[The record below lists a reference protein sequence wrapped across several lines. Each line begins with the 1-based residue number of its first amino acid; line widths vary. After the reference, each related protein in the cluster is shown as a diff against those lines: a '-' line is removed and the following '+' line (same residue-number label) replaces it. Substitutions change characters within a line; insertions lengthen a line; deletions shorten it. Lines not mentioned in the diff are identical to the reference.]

1 MPGLF
6 ITGGTGFLGRSLLPL
21 LVADR
26 GRTVVVLSRDRDRA
40 QAKLPPAANL
50 QVLEGDLTDPDRY
63 RTALNQSTTVVHLAA
78 ATGKARAAD
87 HYRVNAAGTRTL
99 VAACEKAG
107 VKNFLFVSSIAVKF
121 PEKKY
126 YPYALAKEQGEQ
138 AVRSGCR
145 RYTILRP
152 TIIVGKSSPVL
163 DGLARLACLPRPLV
177 FGSGRTMVQPI
188 FAADLARAIGEI
200 LSADRFSGETLEL
213 GGRESLSIEDLMMRI
228 RRLRKGGSA
237 AAFHWPLAP
246 TISLLGVLE
255 KFLSPILP
263 LSSGQLY
270 SFRYDGLPA
279 ASDLAAHLSPSFLNV
294 EQMLEQS
301 LCR

>member
-26 GRTVVVLSRDRDRA
+26 GRAVVVLSRDRNRA
-40 QAKLPPAANL
+40 LKQLPAAANL

-63 RTALNQSTTVVHLAA
+63 RAALNESTTVLHLAA

-87 HYRVNAAGTRTL
+87 HYRVNAAGTSAL
-99 VAACEKAG
+99 VAACKQAG
-107 VKNFLFVSSIAVKF
+107 VKNFLYVSSIAVKF

-126 YPYALAKEQGEQ
+126 YHYALAKEQGEL

-152 TIIVGKSSPVL
+152 TIIVGKSSPAL

-177 FGSGRTMVQPI
+177 FGSGKTMVQPI
-188 FAADLARAIGEI
+188 FVADLARAIDKI

-213 GGRESLSIEDLMMRI
+213 GGRQSLGIEAFMMRI
-228 RRLRKGGSA
+228 REFLKGKNA
-237 AAFHWPLAP
+237 PAVHWPLAP
-246 TISLLGVLE
+246 TIQLLGVLE
-255 KFLSPILP
+255 KFLLPLLP
-263 LSSGQLY
+263 LSAGQLY

-279 ASDLAAHLSPSFLNV
+279 ANDLSAHLSPSFLNV